1 MIKIDEN
8 NIEKEVLNSDVPV
21 ILDFYSERC
30 MPCKMLAPA
39 LEEISEEYADKIK
52 VAKVDAD
59 ENDELVMKYRV
70 MSLPTLL
77 YFKDGSETDR
87 TTGPITKEKILEK
100 VNEGNK
106 KF

>member
-1 MIKIDEN
+1 MIKIDEY

-87 TTGPITKEKILEK
+87 TTGPITKEKLLEK
-100 VNEGNK
+100 VNE
-106 KF
+106 

>member
-30 MPCKMLAPA
+30 MPCKMLVPA
-39 LEEISEEYADKIK
+39 LEEVSEEYADKIK

-100 VNEGNK
+100 VNE
-106 KF
+106 

>member
-8 NIEKEVLNSDVPV
+8 NIEREVLNSDVPV

-100 VNEGNK
+100 VNE
-106 KF
+106 

>member
-8 NIEKEVLNSDVPV
+8 NIEREVLNSDVPV

-87 TTGPITKEKILEK
+87 TTGPIAKEKILEK
-100 VNEGNK
+100 VNE
-106 KF
+106 

>member
-77 YFKDGSETDR
+77 YFKDGNETDR

-100 VNEGNK
+100 VNE
-106 KF
+106 

>member
-77 YFKDGSETDR
+77 YFKDGSETGR

-100 VNEGNK
+100 VNE
-106 KF
+106 

>member
-39 LEEISEEYADKIK
+39 LEEIREEYADKIK

-100 VNEGNK
+100 VNE
-106 KF
+106 

>member
-100 VNEGNK
+100 VNE
-106 KF
+106 

>member
-8 NIEKEVLNSDVPV
+8 NIEREVLNSDVPV

-100 VNEGNK
+100 VND
-106 KF
+106 

>member
-77 YFKDGSETDR
+77 YFKDGNETGR

-100 VNEGNK
+100 VNE
-106 KF
+106 

>member
-8 NIEKEVLNSDVPV
+8 NIEREVLNSDVPV

-30 MPCKMLAPA
+30 MPCKMLAPT

-100 VNEGNK
+100 VNE
-106 KF
+106 